1 VDATTQ
7 TLFCTADYETA
18 SAIASSM
25 TLIAREAQK
34 LLSTFGLAH
43 VARGFQL

>member
-1 VDATTQ
+1 MLAQ
-7 TLFCTADYETA
+7 R

-43 VARGFQL
+43 VARGFHLWPSAPWRPDL